1 MRRIHPGGV
10 TPDDLMAFV
19 DGEAPAEVGEHVRDC
34 STCGPLAGE
43 YVETQRGLGAR
54 LRRFDCPSPH
64 ELGEYELGLLGP
76 EARTEIAAHVVDC
89 PRCAD
94 ELRQLRDFLP
104 NEVAA
109 PAPAGPVARGRRLVA
124 ALLAPPAGGA
134 YAALRG
140 ADDATPA
147 TYMTGDVT
155 ITLEPVAGTRPGQ
168 AGLAGL
174 AWREEAPPETLA
186 GSIVVLVAGDGTTRT
201 TALDDLGNF
210 AFDDLPP
217 GTYHLEVA
225 LGDDT
230 VAIEGLRIGH

>member
-1 MRRIHPGGV
+1 VKRIHPGGV
-10 TPDDLMAFV
+10 TSDDLIAFI
-19 DGEAPAEVGEHVRDC
+19 DGEAPAEVVEHVRGC
-34 STCGPLAGE
+34 STCGPLVGE
-43 YVETQRGLGAR
+43 YVETQSGLRAR
-54 LRRFDCPSPH
+54 LRRFDCPPPH
-64 ELGEYELGLLGP
+64 ELGEYDLGLLGP
-76 EARTEIAAHVVDC
+76 EARTAVAAHVVDC

-94 ELRQLRDFLP
+94 ELRQLRDFLQIG
-104 NEVAA
+104 A
-109 PAPAGPVARGRRLVA
+109 PAPVDPVARVRRLVA
-124 ALLAPPAGGA
+124 ALLAPPGRGA

-147 TYMTGDVT
+147 TYAAGDVT

-186 GSIVVLVAGDGTTRT
+186 GSIVVLVADDGTTRT

-210 AFDDLPP
+210 AFDDIPP
-217 GTYHLEVA
+217 GTYHVEVA

-230 VAIEGLRIGH
+230 VAIEGLQIGH